1 MPIYE
6 YSCQECRRRSSFL
19 IMNPRHPGS
28 IACRH
33 CGSSKLERLL
43 SRFAAPKSEEARLE
57 SLSDPATLGGIDEND
72 PRSVA
77 RLMKKMGQE
86 MGEDVDDIEAM
97 MDQSEDDE
105 GVTDGTDGL

>member
-6 YSCQECRRRSSFL
+6 YSCRECHRKSSIL
-19 IMNPRHPGS
+19 VLNPHNS
-28 IACRH
+28 SMVTCRH

-57 SLSDPATLGGIDEND
+57 SLADPAHLGGIDEND

-86 MGEDVDDIEAM
+86 MGENVDDIEAM
-97 MDQSEDDE
+97 MDQSAGGE
-105 GVTDGTDGL
+105 GVADGTDGL

>member
-6 YSCQECRRRSSFL
+6 YACQECHRKSSVL
-19 IMNPRHPGS
+19 VLNPRNPGVVT
-28 IACRH
+28 CRQ
-33 CGSSKLERLL
+33 CGGSRMDRLL

-57 SLSDPATLGGIDEND
+57 SLGDPANLGGIDEND

-86 MGEDVDDIEAM
+86 MGEDVNDIEAM
-97 MDQSEDDE
+97 MDQSDDGE
-105 GVTDGTDGL
+105 GIPDGTDGL

>member
-1 MPIYE
+1 M
-6 YSCQECRRRSSFL
+6 
-19 IMNPRHPGS
+19 
-28 IACRH
+28 
-33 CGSSKLERLL
+33 ERLL

-57 SLSDPATLGGIDEND
+57 SLSDPANLGGIDEND

-97 MDQSEDDE
+97 MDQSDDGAGMPE
-105 GVTDGTDGL
+105 GTDGL

>member
-28 IACRH
+28 IVCRH
-33 CGSSKLERLL
+33 CGCSKLERLL

-57 SLSDPATLGGIDEND
+57 SLSDPANLGGIDEND

-77 RLMKKMGQE
+77 RLMKRMGQE

-97 MDQSEDDE
+97 MDQSEDGE

>member
-6 YSCQECRRRSSFL
+6 YLCQDCNKRNAIL
-19 IMNPRHPGS
+19 TLNPHRLDPVQ
-28 IACRH
+28 CRH
-33 CGSSKLERLL
+33 CGSSSMNRLL

-57 SLSDPATLGGIDEND
+57 SLADPATLGGLDESD

-86 MGEDVDDIEAM
+86 LGEDVSDVEAM
-97 MDQSEDDE
+97 LDESGGDDSA
-105 GVTDGTDGL
+105 VNQANDL